1 MKKQLIS
8 ACIVALA
15 LGTISFARVSYTTE
29 MIGENTMRI
38 HLQDS
43 ENKPVQSISYI
54 KENTKSLQLF
64 YNHSQGDNYI
74 DVDLRTM
81 TPPIKITLADLEN
94 IANNTLFTDLENS
107 KYKEFV
113 KHLYDM
119 SVISGY
125 EDGTFRAENPV
136 TRAEFATMILKSK
149 GIKTTQGISNPF
161 SDVEGHW
168 AKDIILTAYQNG
180 IIKGYQDGT
189 FRPNDTV
196 TLAEVCAMIN
206 TTFDFESIGTTDV
219 VIDTHWA
226 KDIVT
231 KMYQIE
237 ILNKQDGL
245 NDLNKAMNRGD
256 CAMLLSR
263 AVTTR

>member
-8 ACIVALA
+8 ACIIALT
-15 LGTISFARVSYTTE
+15 LGTVSFARVSYTTQ

-38 HLQDS
+38 HIQDS
-43 ENKPVQSISYI
+43 ENKPVQTVSYI

-64 YNHSQGDNYI
+64 YNYSQGDNYI
-74 DVDLRTM
+74 DIDLRTM
-81 TPPIKITLADLEN
+81 TSPLKITLVNLEN
-94 IANNTLFTDLENS
+94 IDKNTLFSDLENS
-107 KYKEFV
+107 KYKNFV

-119 SVISGY
+119 NVISGY
-125 EDGTFRAENPV
+125 EDGTFRAEDSV

-149 GIKTTQGISNPF
+149 GIQISQDISNPF

-180 IIKGYQDGT
+180 IIKGYEDGT

-206 TTFDFESIGTTDV
+206 TTFNFESVGTTDV
-219 VIDTHWA
+219 VIDTHWG
-226 KDIVT
+226 KDVVT

-237 ILNKQDGL
+237 ILNKEDGL
-245 NDLNKAMNRGD
+245 NELNKAMNRGD

-263 AVTTR
+263 AVITK

>member
-1 MKKQLIS
+1 MRKQLIS
-8 ACIVALA
+8 ACIIALA
-15 LGTISFARVSYTTE
+15 LGSMSFARVSYTTE

-38 HLQDS
+38 NLQDS
-43 ENKPVQSISYI
+43 ENKPVQSVSYI

-64 YNHSQGDNYI
+64 YNHSHGDDYI
-74 DVDLRTM
+74 DIDLRTM
-81 TPPIKITLADLEN
+81 TPPIKITLVDLEN
-94 IANNTLFTDLENS
+94 IDNNILFNDLEGS
-107 KYKEFV
+107 KYNNFV

-119 SVISGY
+119 NVISGY
-125 EDGTFRAENPV
+125 QDGTFRAENPV

-149 GIKTTQGISNPF
+149 GIQIVEGISNPF
-161 SDVEGHW
+161 RDIEGHW
-168 AKDIILTAYQNG
+168 AKDIILTAYKNG

-219 VIDTHWA
+219 VINTHWA

-231 KMYQIE
+231 KMYEIE
-237 ILNKQDGL
+237 ILNKEDGL
-245 NDLNKAMNRGD
+245 GDLNKAMNRGD

-263 AVTTR
+263 AVITK

>member
-1 MKKQLIS
+1 MKKGLIS
-8 ACIVALA
+8 ACIIALA
-15 LGTISFARVSYTTE
+15 ISTISFARVSYTTQ

-38 HLQDS
+38 QIQDS
-43 ENKPVQSISYI
+43 KSKPVQLISYI

-64 YNHSQGDNYI
+64 YNYSKGDSYI
-74 DVDLRTM
+74 DIDLRTM
-81 TPPIKITLADLEN
+81 TPPIKITLVDLEN
-94 IANNTLFTDLENS
+94 IDNNVLFSDLENS
-107 KYKEFV
+107 KYKNYV
-113 KHLYDM
+113 KPLYDM
-119 SVISGY
+119 NVISGY
-125 EDGTFRAENPV
+125 EDGTFRAEDSV

-149 GIKTTQGISNPF
+149 GIQISQGILNPF

-168 AKDIILTAYQNG
+168 AKDIILTAYKNG

-206 TTFDFESIGTTDV
+206 TTFDFESIGTTDI

-226 KDIVT
+226 KEVVT

-237 ILNKQDGL
+237 VLNKEDGL
-245 NDLNKAMNRGD
+245 NELNKAMNRGD

-263 AVTTR
+263 AVVTR

>member
-8 ACIVALA
+8 ACIIALA
-15 LGTISFARVSYTTE
+15 IGSMSFARVSYTTE

-38 HLQDS
+38 NLQDS
-43 ENKPVQSISYI
+43 ENKPVQSVSYI

-64 YNHSQGDNYI
+64 YNYSQGDNYI

-81 TPPIKITLADLEN
+81 TPPIKITLVDLDN
-94 IANNTLFTDLENS
+94 LDNNVLFTDLDTS
-107 KYKEFV
+107 KYKDFV

-119 SVISGY
+119 NVISGY

-149 GIKTTQGISNPF
+149 GIQISQGESNPF
-161 SDVEGHW
+161 SDIDGHW
-168 AKDIILTAYQNG
+168 AKDIILTAYKNG

-196 TLAEVCAMIN
+196 TLAEVCVMIN
-206 TTFDFESIGTTDV
+206 TTFDFESVGTTDV
-219 VIDTHWA
+219 VIGTHWA
-226 KDIVT
+226 KDVVT
-231 KMYQIE
+231 KMYEIE
-237 ILNKQDGL
+237 ILNNEDGL
-245 NDLNKAMNRGD
+245 IELNKEMNRGD

-263 AVTTR
+263 AVVTR